1 MSALSRIASG
11 EHKQIN
17 VKPDDKIII
26 SASAIPG
33 NEKSISRVVNE
44 LLKKGANVVYGD
56 IEDIHVSGH
65 ARQEEL
71 KLMLALTKPKF
82 FMPVH
87 GEFMH
92 LSCHKN
98 LAISMG
104 MDKNDIFVMK
114 LGEVLEVNKNEAKV
128 TGTVPVGH
136 IYGRRLGRWRCR
148 QYCSA

>member
-1 MSALSRIASG
+1 MIKLSSA
-11 EHKQIN
+11 H
-17 VKPDDKIII
+17 P
-26 SASAIPG
+26 AIPG

-92 LSCHKN
+92 LS
-98 LAISMG
+98 
-104 MDKNDIFVMK
+104 
-114 LGEVLEVNKNEAKV
+114 V
-128 TGTVPVGH
+128 TR
-136 IYGRRLGRWRCR
+136 IWRFPWGWIKMT
-148 QYCSA
+148 SS

>member
-71 KLMLALTKPKF
+71 KLMS
-82 FMPVH
+82 PV
-87 GEFMH
+87 
-92 LSCHKN
+92 
-98 LAISMG
+98 
-104 MDKNDIFVMK
+104 
-114 LGEVLEVNKNEAKV
+114 V
-128 TGTVPVGH
+128 TST
-136 IYGRRLGRWRCR
+136 R
-148 QYCSA
+148 